1 MSSLRPSDWQAAQHF
16 DERFIRKQSGSFLS
30 QPKQTIW
37 VSRNRTLRT
46 QYLDSGVFLRKQYKI
61 LASYKDFC
69 KLQFLFMYSF
79 THINVVFLFK
89 PLPSKNSSWWRRLE
103 DVLKASFV
111 FVFRRRLEDVL
122 IKANM
127 FALALRLQKTSS
139 RRLQDV
145 FKTSC
150 QDVFKT
156 FSRRLQD
163 VLQKR
168 LQDIFKTSSR
178 RFEDVFKTSSRRL
191 EKRLQDIFKTSSRRI
206 IKLNCSC

>member
-111 FVFRRRLEDVL
+111 FVFRRRLQDVL
-122 IKANM
+122 IKTNM

-163 VLQKR
+163 VFKTFSRRLQDVLQKR
-168 LQDIFKTSSR
+168 LQDIFKTSSKR
-178 RFEDVFKTSSRRL
+178 LQDVLKNVFKTSSRRL
-191 EKRLQDIFKTSSRRI
+191 QDVSS
-206 IKLNCSC
+206 S